1 MKHEITAAELHVML
15 FFIFYQF
22 CSMLFVIIKHDP
34 EYERL
39 LQVEYNVTANERKS
53 IETYGPKLYG
63 KSVSLTWQRVF
74 PIENQE

>member
-1 MKHEITAAELHVML
+1 MR
-15 FFIFYQF
+15 
-22 CSMLFVIIKHDP
+22 FVIIKDDP

-53 IETYGPKLYG
+53 IETYRPKLYG

-74 PIENQE
+74 PIENHE